1 MEGVISHMKAKV
13 KKKVS
18 HLELVKKAKEK
29 KGWNA
34 AELSRQSGVSTGVIS
49 RYLNKVLGTSDDN
62 LFSMLRSLDLINLP
76 DADMTCGWSKEAI
89 NACNDVRDILAFG
102 EKEER
107 DAVLSAIKQAKKI
120 NSLKK
125 SNAGLYSA
133 RTKKNIRKK
142 KAM

>member
-1 MEGVISHMKAKV
+1 MGRIISHMKATV
-13 KKKVS
+13 KKKIS
-18 HLELVKKAKEK
+18 HLELVKRAKEK

-62 LFSMLRSLDLINLP
+62 LFSMLCSLDLINLP
-76 DADMTCGWSKEAI
+76 DTDMTYGWSKEAI
-89 NACNDVRDILAFG
+89 NACKDIKEILAFG

-125 SNAGLYSA
+125 SNVGLSSA
-133 RTKKNIRKK
+133 RAKTNTRKK